1 MKSIPPNPENSTET
15 DDAFVPTVVEHCPT
29 LNEAQMVVSLLAS
42 FGIEAMIDSENYY
55 RMLGS
60 MVPGKGGIR
69 VRVRQLDAEA
79 ALEILEQGPEAIAR
93 NERSDDNT
101 EP

>member
-1 MKSIPPNPENSTET
+1 MDPESPKPPRISAETEA
-15 DDAFVPTVVEHCPT
+15 AFSPTVVEHCST

-42 FGIEAMIDSENYY
+42 FGIEATIDSENYF

-79 ALEILEQGPEAIAR
+79 ALEILNEAPEEIAG
-93 NERSDDNT
+93 E
-101 EP
+101 

>member
-1 MKSIPPNPENSTET
+1 MEPVSPKLPQVSAETEA
-15 DDAFVPTVVEHCPT
+15 AFSPAVVCHCST
-29 LNEAQMVVSLLAS
+29 LNEAQMVVSLLGS
-42 FGIEAMIDSENYY
+42 FGIEANIDSENYF

-79 ALEILEQGPEAIAR
+79 ALEILNEGPET
-93 NERSDDNT
+93 SDSKAQ
-101 EP
+101 EI

>member
-1 MKSIPPNPENSTET
+1 MSP
-15 DDAFVPTVVEHCPT
+15 AVVFQTAT

-42 FGIEAMIDSENYY
+42 FGIEAKIESENYF

-60 MVPGKGGIR
+60 MVPGKSGIK
-69 VRVRQLDAEA
+69 VLVRQLDADA
-79 ALEILEQGPEAIAR
+79 AIEILNESPEKLVPGAH
-93 NERSDDNT
+93 